1 MCLVVRDVRP
11 YNRRNIDVPRRL
23 CGRHNNS
30 PYIYI
35 VLGLDRASSYNRPPD
50 IAVLALALLL
60 ALAGY

>member
-30 PYIYI
+30 LYIYI
-35 VLGLDRASSYNRPPD
+35 VLGLDRASSYIRPPD
-50 IAVLALALLL
+50 IAALALALVL